1 MGVALDDVLPTG
13 GFNAPKLECAVAVAE
28 PEGTVGVVEPESAGV
43 VIDLPTITDA
53 MLVAGVVEAEPA
65 VTPPGAAI
73 PAEPSG
79 PYVGKS
85 SPVSSTLAQPDSSG
99 QAPPLSIVLMVTP
112 VVLHPV
118 TVE

>member
-1 MGVALDDVLPTG
+1 MAVDEAPPTDELDAPELEDNVA
-13 GFNAPKLECAVAVAE
+13 
-28 PEGTVGVVEPESAGV
+28 VVEPEGV
-43 VIDLPTITDA
+43 VAVIDPSLVTDA
-53 MLVAGVVEAEPA
+53 VLLAGTVEPEPA

-79 PYVGKS
+79 SYIGAS
-85 SPVSSTLAQPDSSG
+85 SPLSTTPAQPVGSG

-112 VVLHPV
+112 VALHPV